1 MKSGKT
7 LTQRLR
13 AAARG
18 IAKATLG
25 AAAALGV
32 ALAWSFLAA
41 SPESLDAP
49 HAQQAQAG
57 WGAEAITEIRDAMRT
72 VSPIA
77 EANAC
82 GMGASSCFKCHNG
95 TRSKAPPP
103 DKWHTDHKAVDNS
116 CGGCHKGN
124 ARLIKVELAHK
135 DMVKDPRA
143 QHVASCAGCHKGG
156 DTAQLAAKYAK
167 K

>member
-1 MKSGKT
+1 MTSRKSFIE
-7 LTQRLR
+7 RLR
-13 AAARG
+13 VAARG
-18 IAKATLG
+18 LAKTLAGTLPVVGIALG
-25 AAAALGV
+25 WSLLAGSPERADVAAAP
-32 ALAWSFLAA
+32 S
-41 SPESLDAP
+41 
-49 HAQQAQAG
+49 HAG
-57 WGAEAITEIRDAMRT
+57 WGAEAIAEIRDAMRT

-103 DKWHTDHKAVDNS
+103 DKWHTDHKSVDNS

-124 ARLIKVELAHK
+124 PRLIKVELAHK
-135 DMVKDPRA
+135 DMVKDPRGK
-143 QHVASCAGCHKGG
+143 HVESCAGCHKGG
-156 DTAQLAAKYAK
+156 DTAQLVAKYAK

>member
-1 MKSGKT
+1 MKTGKT
-7 LTQRLR
+7 VTERLR
-13 AAARG
+13 AAARV
-18 IAKATLG
+18 IAKATAG
-25 AAAALGV
+25 TAVALGV
-32 ALAWSFLAA
+32 ALAWSLVAGSTA
-41 SPESLDAP
+41 SLDTP
-49 HAQQAQAG
+49 HAQAPAG
-57 WGAEAITEIRDAMRT
+57 WGAEAIAEVRDAMRA

-95 TRSKAPPP
+95 TRSKAPPQ

-124 ARLIKVELAHK
+124 PRLIKVELAHK
-135 DMVKDPRA
+135 GMVKDPRA
-143 QHVASCAGCHKGG
+143 QHAASCAGCHKGG
-156 DTAQLAAKYAK
+156 DTAQLVAKYAK